1 MSADAAA
8 RRRRRAGTEASLQ
21 NVSRHPVFLGAHA
34 LAVANHSSL
43 LFHPPRMSIYRRVI
57 RYYRPDFGPTILA
70 ALLMVGGIGCN
81 LLKVWP
87 MAFIVGKV
95 VPAGLAGEM
104 QVHISMVGTV
114 AIRIAIPLLCAAV
127 VFFHLCAGV
136 LNFASNLIFVKVG
149 LRALLRLRT
158 ELYAY
163 LHSLP
168 LKFHDARRSSD
179 SSFRVAYD
187 SQSIQAFYS
196 KATFVVSSVLTLGST
211 FLIIWQL
218 DRQIALVSI
227 SIIPF
232 LIGAIR
238 LYAKRIRVES
248 TLIQERESAVL
259 TQAQE
264 GLSSV
269 KMVQAFGREDYEIAQ
284 FHGNAAESLEANLRF
299 TGTSMR
305 SSLVVTTLMAVS
317 TAVMC
322 YLGALHVLDGR
333 LSLTSLV
340 AITTS
345 YLVMLYSP
353 LEALTHLAW
362 ALEGAAAAATR
373 CFEVLDREDEV
384 KDAPNAQIITHA
396 RGQIAYEDVS
406 FAYTSAQP
414 ILGNIN
420 LQIHP
425 GETVAFVGATGAGKS
440 TLLSLVPRFYDP
452 NSGRVL
458 LDGHDLRSLTKKS
471 LREQISI
478 VLQDTLLFSTTVREN
493 IAYGRPDAS
502 DAEIIEAAKRAQAHE
517 FISAMA
523 DGYNSQVGER
533 GNHLSVG
540 QRQRIGIARAFL
552 KNAPILLLDEPTS
565 ALDATT
571 EAAIMQT
578 IEELMRGRT
587 TLIVTH
593 RIATVHRLGKIV
605 VLADGGIAEQGSG
618 PELVTR
624 NGVYAALFR
633 SANLGGGAGIMM
645 SSNTAD
651 ALPSR

>member
-1 MSADAAA
+1 M
-8 RRRRRAGTEASLQ
+8 L
-21 NVSRHPVFLGAHA
+21 
-34 LAVANHSSL
+34 
-43 LFHPPRMSIYRRVI
+43 
-57 RYYRPDFGPTILA
+57 
-70 ALLMVGGIGCN
+70 GGIGFN

-87 MAFIVGKV
+87 MAFIVGEI
-95 VPAGLAGEM
+95 VPAGLTGKTHME
-104 QVHISMVGTV
+104 IPFVGTL
-114 AIRIAIPLLCAAV
+114 AIGLAIPLLCAAV
-127 VFFHLCAGV
+127 VLFHLLAGL
-136 LNFASNLIFVKVG
+136 LNFATNLIFVKVG

-196 KATFVVSSVLTLGST
+196 KATFVVSSVITLAST

-218 DRQIALVSI
+218 DWQIALVAI
-227 SIIPF
+227 SIVPF
-232 LIGAIR
+232 LVGAIR
-238 LYAKRIRVES
+238 VYAKRIRVES

-284 FHGNAAESLEANLRF
+284 FHGNAAQSLEANVRF

-305 SSLVVTTLMAVS
+305 SSLVVSTLMAVS
-317 TAVMC
+317 TALMC

-333 LSLTSLV
+333 LALGSLV
-340 AITTS
+340 LITTS

-353 LEALTHLAW
+353 LEALTHLTW

-384 KDAPNAQIITHA
+384 KDAPDAQTLRHV
-396 RGQIAYEDVS
+396 RGEIVYEDVA
-406 FAYTSAQP
+406 FAYAPGQP
-414 ILGNIN
+414 ILEHIN
-420 LQIHP
+420 LHIHP
-425 GETVAFVGATGAGKS
+425 GDTVAFVGATGAGKS
-440 TLLSLVPRFYDP
+440 TLLSLMPRFYDP
-452 NSGRVL
+452 VRGRVL
-458 LDGHDLRSLTKKS
+458 LDGHDLRSVTKKS

-493 IAYGRPDAS
+493 IAYGRPDATH
-502 DAEIIEAAKRAQAHE
+502 DEIVEAATRAQAHA

-523 DGYNSQVGER
+523 DGYDSQVGER

-605 VLADGGIAEQGSG
+605 VLSGGTIAEAGSG
-618 PELVTR
+618 PELVQR
-624 NGVYAALFR
+624 NRVYAALYR
-633 SANLGGGAGIMM
+633 SANLGA
-645 SSNTAD
+645 
-651 ALPSR
+651 